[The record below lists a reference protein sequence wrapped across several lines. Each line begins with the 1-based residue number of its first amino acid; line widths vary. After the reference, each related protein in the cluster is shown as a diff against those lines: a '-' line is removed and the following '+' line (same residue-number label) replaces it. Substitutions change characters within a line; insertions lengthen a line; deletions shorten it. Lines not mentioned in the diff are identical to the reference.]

1 MDIKM
6 NQIISATI
14 LLLLIMDPLGNL
26 PVFISM
32 LKKINPKRRYI
43 ILTREMFI
51 ALILMLIFLF
61 FGEKFLI
68 FLNLKTE
75 IVSISGGIILSLIAI
90 KMIFPIIEEKI
101 SSSTK
106 EEPFIV
112 PLAIPLISGPSLLAT
127 LILLSHQYVKHIR
140 YLVLALLIAWSIT
153 VCILLLSNFFL
164 QFIGEKGVNAL
175 ERLIGLILFM
185 LSTQMILD
193 GIKVYLK
200 T

>member
-1 MDIKM
+1 M